1 MIHWS
6 IRTETPS
13 WILSTIKDDWSLS
26 VLRNAFTRVLQIL
39 LVLTASRAFYLRSSS
54 QFFLPPHLPTNYPHM
69 SYTSY
74 PSLQFSSSTSS
85 SLVNAAV
92 PASKQPK
99 HPLDAPGT
107 WYYLWMVQVEK
118 NGGRLEHRGQ
128 QANLIVDP
136 TAFRHSENEDGL
148 EEVRR
153 RLSIRRSRIIRRGLA
168 YSMVLLTMAC
178 CSFLVEDD
186 EGGKVDVAG
195 FKIWGATFV
204 FGVNWEK
211 ISE

>member
-1 MIHWS
+1 MNKRMIHWS

-26 VLRNAFTRVLQIL
+26 VLRNAFTRILQIL

-54 QFFLPPHLPTNYPHM
+54 QFFLPPPPSNKLSAYVLYIISVFTVFILYLFVISQCCCARIQTTEASARCSRDVVLPMNGP
-69 SYTSY
+69 
-74 PSLQFSSSTSS
+74 
-85 SLVNAAV
+85 
-92 PASKQPK
+92 
-99 HPLDAPGT
+99 
-107 WYYLWMVQVEK
+107 
-118 NGGRLEHRGQ
+118 GGRRPEHRGQ

-178 CSFLVEDD
+178 RSFLVEDD

-195 FKIWGATFV
+195 FKI
-204 FGVNWEK
+204 
-211 ISE
+211 